1 MAYQIQ
7 DESGTTPL
15 ALANRARSGLGQWT
29 HTKVCADMS
38 MQKKKKKCGRTRPSQ
53 LLSLVNV
60 CYCLS
65 DPRVK
70 DDITP
75 TTCTV
80 TIEMM
85 VGLDLIST
93 EGRM

>member
-1 MAYQIQ
+1 MAYQIP

-15 ALANRARSGLGQWT
+15 ALANHAHSGLGQWT

-38 MQKKKKKCGRTRPSQ
+38 MQKKKKCGRTSPSQ
-53 LLSLVNV
+53 LLSLVNI

-75 TTCTV
+75 MTCIV
-80 TIEMM
+80 TIEMR

-93 EGRM
+93 EGRV

>member
-1 MAYQIQ
+1 MAYQIP

-38 MQKKKKKCGRTRPSQ
+38 MQKTKKCGRTRPSR
-53 LLSLVNV
+53 LLSFVNI

-75 TTCTV
+75 MTCTV
-80 TIEMM
+80 TIEMRT
-85 VGLDLIST
+85 GLDLIST
-93 EGRM
+93 EGRV

>member
-1 MAYQIQ
+1 MAYQIP

-15 ALANRARSGLGQWT
+15 ALANCACSGLGQWT

-38 MQKKKKKCGRTRPSQ
+38 MQKRKKKCGRTRPSQ
-53 LLSLVNV
+53 LLSLVSI

-75 TTCTV
+75 MTCTV
-80 TIEMM
+80 TIEMRT
-85 VGLDLIST
+85 GLDLIST
-93 EGRM
+93 EGRV